1 MRLAGDP
8 AAPLA
13 AALVHDPDFLPAQVL
28 IAQLAVLST
37 GAPAAAPAVAGPLA
51 TMRAMIDRGLGDD
64 RMRAH
69 AVVAEAWAAGRLR
82 YAASV
87 LETLVGVYPHDVLS
101 LRLLHDT
108 YIALGDVRNLRDAC
122 VRVLPAWDASQ
133 PGFARVAGMAAYG
146 FQEAGQFERAEEL
159 AMQSLGAD
167 PGDTWALHAA
177 VHVFDATCRGNEG
190 ERLLR
195 ETREHWEDAT
205 GLAHHIQWHWGLLQ
219 LEAGRVAEAT
229 LRYDDQLGRAR
240 TTVASA
246 ADDAAFLWRLELVR
260 RPLLGPPLSGR
271 RLPPSPSEP
280 MDQRYLALTA
290 GRGGGGGGGDGDD
303 GAGASASAPPPS
315 ESEAPVTR
323 WSELA
328 RRIRPFVG
336 GHVTP
341 FNDVHVA
348 LALVAAGDGAALAA
362 HLAGMAALAERCV
375 ADVKAVAVAADVA
388 ALPGRLPAA
397 LRQAEHAYCRPPLP
411 LPPVLSV
418 ERSGVDEVGLS
429 PIERQLLAS
438 ADGGVGGALAGLD
451 VAHGC
456 VAFWRG
462 DWDRATELLLRS
474 RPHWA
479 ALGGSQSQRDVFELT
494 LTHAAA
500 EAGRWG
506 VARGLL
512 AERVGHRFASPSAWF
527 MLGSALTAEGDAP
540 RGADARNRA
549 YMLGL
554 GSGGPSH

>member
-1 MRLAGDP
+1 
-8 AAPLA
+8 
-13 AALVHDPDFLPAQVL
+13 V
-28 IAQLAVLST
+28 
-37 GAPAAAPAVAGPLA
+37 
-51 TMRAMIDRGLGDD
+51 
-64 RMRAH
+64 
-69 AVVAEAWAAGRLR
+69 
-82 YAASV
+82 
-87 LETLVGVYPHDVLS
+87 
-101 LRLLHDT
+101 
-108 YIALGDVRNLRDAC
+108 
-122 VRVLPAWDASQ
+122 
-133 PGFARVAGMAAYG
+133 
-146 FQEAGQFERAEEL
+146 
-159 AMQSLGAD
+159 
-167 PGDTWALHAA
+167 
-177 VHVFDATCRGNEG
+177 
-190 ERLLR
+190 
-195 ETREHWEDAT
+195 
-205 GLAHHIQWHWGLLQ
+205 
-219 LEAGRVAEAT
+219 
-229 LRYDDQLGRAR
+229 
-240 TTVASA
+240 
-246 ADDAAFLWRLELVR
+246 
-260 RPLLGPPLSGR
+260 
-271 RLPPSPSEP
+271 
-280 MDQRYLALTA
+280 DQRYLALTA
-290 GRGGGGGGGDGDD
+290 GPRHHHRGDGGGDGGAASD
-303 GAGASASAPPPS
+303 GDSPAASPPPS

-323 WSELA
+323 WSEVA

-348 LALVAAGDGAALAA
+348 LALVAAGDAPALAA

-375 ADVKAVAVAADVA
+375 ADVQAVAVAADVA

-418 ERSGVDEVGLS
+418 ERSGVDEGGLS

-462 DWDRATELLLRS
+462 DWARATELLLRS

-479 ALGGSQSQRDVFELT
+479 AVGGSASQRDVFELT
-494 LTHAAA
+494 LIHAAA

-512 AERVGHRFASPSAWF
+512 AERVGHHRFASPQAWY

-554 GSGGPSH
+554 GSGGPSRG